1 MAVQSSYGK
10 LAFNE
15 DFLGIGATA
24 AIADATAGTRYN
36 DIGLIAISGQTDLDY
51 TVDEPNGVIS
61 FTGAGGAADGIA
73 LYSAPM
79 RPDRNGTIWVEA
91 RFKNGSATDWRTFIG
106 FVSTLNQAEMV
117 NPFTLSGTTLTA
129 NNAGEAVGFYTDAAA
144 TTDDFRFLSSS
155 AGTADLTADYKYALN
170 SASGTSAAGTLGIRS
185 NLTLTA
191 DSYIVARVEMDPNG
205 RTRGYIGHES
215 MANTTGLTL
224 VADLAAGVLTTTS
237 LYFPVL
243 LMAATSTGDPLAEV
257 DYFRGGGN
265 RYWGALMT

>member
-1 MAVQSSYGK
+1 MAVQSTYGK

-61 FTGAGGAADGIA
+61 FTGAGGAADGIV

-91 RFKNGSATDWRTFIG
+91 RFKNASATDWRQFVG

-129 NNAGEAVGFYTDAAA
+129 NNAGEAVGFYTDAGA
-144 TTDDFRFLSSS
+144 TTDDFRFLSST
-155 AGTADLTADYKYALN
+155 AGVADLTAAYSYTLD
-170 SASGTSAAGTLGIRS
+170 GQTVGTLGIRA
-185 NLTLTA
+185 NATLTA
-191 DSYIVARVEMDPNG
+191 DSYCIARVEIDPDG
-205 RTRGYIGHES
+205 TARGYFGHES
-215 MANTTGLTL
+215 MRNTTGLTL
-224 VADLAAGVLTTTS
+224 VATMKSGTLTTTS
-237 LYFPVL
+237 LYFPVCL
-243 LMAATSTGDPLAEV
+243 QVATSTGDPLIEI

-265 RYWGALMT
+265 RYWGALVA

>member
-10 LAFNE
+10 LAFSE

-36 DIGLIAISGQTDLDY
+36 DIGLVAVSGQTDLDY

-61 FTGAGGAADGIA
+61 FTGAGGAGDGIS

-91 RFKNGSATDWRTFIG
+91 RFKKASTSDGRIFLGFQSTF
-106 FVSTLNQAEMV
+106 NQAEPV

-129 NNAGEAVGFYTDAAA
+129 NNVGEGVGFYTDFGA

-155 AGTADLTADYKYALN
+155 AGTADL
-170 SASGTSAAGTLGIRS
+170 SAAYDYTLQGQTVGTLGIRS
-185 NLTLTA
+185 YCTVTS
-191 DSYIVARVEMDPNG
+191 DSYYIARVEIDPDG
-205 RTRGYIGHES
+205 TARGYFGHES
-215 MANTTGLTL
+215 MANNTGLTL
-224 VADLAAGVLTTTS
+224 VATLRRGTLTTSS
-237 LYFPVL
+237 LYFPH
-243 LMAATSTGDPLAEV
+243 LMMVDTSTGDALNEV

-265 RYWGALMT
+265 RYWGA

>member
-73 LYSAPM
+73 LYAAPM
-79 RPDRNGTIWVEA
+79 RPDRNGTIWVES
-91 RFKNGSATDWRTFIG
+91 RFKKASVTDGRMGLYFM
-106 FVSTLNQAEMV
+106 STLNQAEPV

-129 NNAGEAVGFYTDAAA
+129 NNSGEAVGFYTDFGA

-155 AGTADLTADYKYALN
+155 AGTADLSAAYSYALL
-170 SASGTSAAGTLGIRS
+170 GQTVGTLGIRAYCTPTS
-185 NLTLTA
+185 
-191 DSYIVARVEMDPNG
+191 DSYYIARVEIDPDG
-205 RTRGYIGHES
+205 TARGYFGHES
-215 MANTTGLTL
+215 MANKEGLTL
-224 VADLAAGVLTTTS
+224 VATLKAGTLTTTS

-243 LMAATSTGDPLAEV
+243 IMADTSTGDALNEV

-265 RYWGALMT
+265 RYWGA

>member
-1 MAVQSSYGK
+1 MAIQSGYGK
-10 LAFNE
+10 LAFSE

-61 FTGAGGAADGIA
+61 FTGAGGAADGIV

-91 RFKNGSATDWRTFIG
+91 RFKNASATDWRQFVG
-106 FVSTLNQAEMV
+106 FVSTLNQAEAV
-117 NPFTLSGTTLTA
+117 NPFTLSTTTLTA

-144 TTDDFRFLSSS
+144 TVDDFRFLSST
-155 AGTADLTADYKYALN
+155 AGVADLTAAYSYTLDGQ
-170 SASGTSAAGTLGIRS
+170 SVGTLGIRA
-185 NLTLTA
+185 NATLTA
-191 DSYIVARVEMDPNG
+191 DSYNIARVEIDPDG
-205 RTRGYIGHES
+205 TARGYFGHES
-215 MANTTGLTL
+215 MRNNTGLTL
-224 VADLAAGVLTTTS
+224 VATLKAGTLTTSS
-237 LYFPVL
+237 LYFPICLQV
-243 LMAATSTGDPLAEV
+243 ATSTGDPLIEI

-265 RYWGALMT
+265 RYWGA

>member
-1 MAVQSSYGK
+1 MAVQSTYGK

-61 FTGAGGAADGIA
+61 FTGAGAAADGIA
-73 LYSAPM
+73 LYTAPM
-79 RPDRNGTIWVEA
+79 RPDRNGTIWMEA
-91 RFKNGSATDWRTFIG
+91 RFKNASATDWRTFAG
-106 FVSTLNQAEMV
+106 FMSTLNQAEPV

-129 NNAGEAVGFYTDAAA
+129 NNSGEAVGFYTDAAA
-144 TTDDFRFLSSS
+144 TTDDFRFLSST
-155 AGTADLTADYKYALN
+155 AGTADLTAYYNYALN
-170 SASGTSAAGTLGIRS
+170 GVPGTGAAGTLGIRA
-185 NLTLTA
+185 NCTLTA
-191 DSYIVARVEMDPNG
+191 DSYVIARVEMDPDG
-205 RTRGYIGHES
+205 TTRGYFGHES
-215 MANTTGLTL
+215 MANNTGLTL
-224 VADLAAGVLTTTS
+224 VATLKGGTMTTTA

-243 LMAATSTGDPLAEV
+243 LIAATSTGDPLIEV

-265 RYWGALMT
+265 RYWGA

>member
-10 LAFNE
+10 LVFNE

-24 AIADATAGTRYN
+24 SIADATAGTRYN
-36 DIGLIAISGQTDLDY
+36 DIGLIAISGQTEIDY
-51 TVDEPNGVIS
+51 TVDEPNGVVN

-91 RFKNGSATDWRTFIG
+91 RFKIASTSDGRIWCG

-129 NNAGEAVGFYTDAAA
+129 NNAGEAVGFYTDFAA
-144 TTDDFRFLSSS
+144 TTDDFRFLSST
-155 AGTADLTADYKYALN
+155 AGVADLSADYKYALN
-170 SASGTSAAGTLGIRS
+170 TAPGTSAAGTLGIRALCTPAS
-185 NLTLTA
+185 
-191 DSYIVARVEMDPNG
+191 DSFYIARVEMDPNG
-205 RTRGYIGHES
+205 RCRGYFGHES
-215 MANTTGLTL
+215 MANNTGLTL
-224 VADLAAGVLTTTS
+224 VADLAAGVMTVSS
-237 LYFPVL
+237 LYFPTL
-243 LMAATSTGDPLAEV
+243 LMAATSTGDPLLEI

-265 RYWGALMT
+265 RYWAALNT